1 MGSVFSPHLIR
12 SWLLLALLGGLTALR
27 LPAQVYNVTRYSTDD
42 GLVQSQVMALL
53 QDRWGYLWLGTHR
66 GAAKFDGKQFHV
78 IGTQEGLSS
87 TFLADMAEDP
97 RGGIWMATDNGLS
110 YWDSKAFTNYHRSDG
125 LPDNNIQCLR
135 FDRDSNLWIGTQS
148 HGVVRHRRGQF
159 DQPLRQ
165 ADTNASVQALLED
178 DQGRLWVGT
187 LDGLR
192 YSDPAKQQLEPLTLP
207 HSPPKTEVYDLLQ
220 DRQGRIWIGTNQ
232 GVWVYDDEQGLTY
245 HPLDQP
251 DLPSREVYCLTE
263 DRDGQIWLG
272 TGNGLIRYHQ
282 GTFTP
287 LQRGDRLLAYH
298 MASAC
303 TDYEGSIWF
312 GTDGGGMRKIT
323 EGIFQSYSMKDKL
336 SSNLAK
342 SFLQDERGRI
352 WISTKDRGINL
363 FDQGR
368 IVGQYTAQDGLGG
381 DDICSSYQDQ
391 TGNFWF
397 ASYNGTLTRYANG
410 RFMVFDQEDGLAC
423 NAVYWVTQGPQGKLY
438 VCTDNG
444 IFYWQEKENAFAP
457 FLSRERGLID
467 NTVYNLLI
475 DRKHRFW
482 IGTSAGLMVGR
493 VDSLISYLSSEVVGN
508 NVITLLE
515 DPIGRVWV
523 GSSVGLTCFSG
534 GQPEQVRISGAPG
547 AHTVVGLVMEGTHYL
562 WIGTENGAYRL
573 ELESYQ
579 PGKRPH
585 LEHYTQKDGLPSLE
599 CNANAAF
606 SDRQGDI
613 WLGTAEGA
621 IHRPAGTERR
631 ENEIQPKVYITQVRA
646 VTDQSWTAMGYPVDP
661 FGLPENPVLPYTDNR
676 LDFTYIGISLRSP
689 QQVEYRFMMEGVDQN
704 WLRPTRQTSVFYPN
718 LDPGQY
724 TFKVMAKKE
733 SEPWDNDNCASFSFV
748 IRPPFWRTW
757 WFISLMSWLVLGV
770 GYVIYQ
776 SYAQRRRR
784 RREQFRLQNAAEKL
798 QLEHQALY
806 AMMNPHFTFNA
817 LQSIQYFIHRQ
828 DRKSANKFLSSF
840 AKLVRKNLESTKVD
854 FISLSEEV
862 ERLKLYLSLEKMRF
876 PEKFD
881 YQVSLDYGSDLG
893 EVQLPPMLLQPFV
906 ENSIKHG
913 IMPLASNGLIR
924 IDISQ
929 VDDDYLHILI
939 EDNGIGLSASQARRA
954 NRPNDHVSKGMQ
966 ITKDRLALFARITG
980 KQYSL
985 EIREIHHAEGQ
996 VSGTLVEIV
1005 LPIRQEV
1012 MLGGEG

>member
-1 MGSVFSPHLIR
+1 MGYPFFCCCMR
-12 SWLLLALLGGLTALR
+12 SLLLLVLLTWLARPLIH
-27 LPAQVYNVTRYSTDD
+27 AQVYNVTRYSTDD
-42 GLVQSQVMALL
+42 GLVQSQVMAVL

-66 GAAKFDGKQFHV
+66 GAAKFDGKQFYAV
-78 IGTQEGLSS
+78 GTEEGLSS
-87 TFLADMAEDP
+87 TFLADLAEDP
-97 RGGIWMATDNGLS
+97 HGGIWMATDNGLS
-110 YWDSKAFTNYHRSDG
+110 YWDGKAFTNFHRSNG
-125 LPDNNIQCLR
+125 LPDNDIQCLR

-148 HGVVRHRRGQF
+148 QGVARYRQGRF

-165 ADTNASVQALLED
+165 ADTNASVQTLLED

-192 YSDPAKQQLEPLTLP
+192 YSDPDKQRLTPLALP
-207 HSPPKTEVYDLLQ
+207 AAPPKTEVHDLLQ
-220 DRQGRIWIGTNQ
+220 DRQGRIWIGTNH
-232 GVWVYDDEQGLTY
+232 GVWVYQGEQGFAY

-251 DLPSREVYCLTE
+251 SLPSRAVYCMAE

-272 TGNGLIRYHQ
+272 TGNGLIRHHQ

-287 LQRGDRLLAYH
+287 LQRGDRMLAYR
-298 MASAC
+298 MTSAGI
-303 TDYEGSIWF
+303 DYEGSLWF
-312 GTDGGGMRKIT
+312 GTDGGGVRKIT
-323 EGIFQSYSMKDKL
+323 EGIFQSYGMKDKL

-342 SFLQDERGRI
+342 SFLQDARGRI

-363 FDQGR
+363 FDRGR
-368 IVGQYTAQDGLGG
+368 IVGQYTAQNGLGG
-381 DDICSSYQDQ
+381 DDICSSYEDQ
-391 TGNFWF
+391 AGYFWF

-410 RFMVFDQEDGLAC
+410 RFTVFDQEDGLAC
-423 NAVYWVTQGPQGKLY
+423 NAVYWVTQGPQGTLY
-438 VCTDNG
+438 ACADNG
-444 IFYWQEKENAFAP
+444 IFRWDEEDKAFAP
-457 FLSRERGLID
+457 FLNRERGLID

-475 DRKHRFW
+475 DRKNRFW

-493 VDSLISYLSSEVVGN
+493 SDSLISYLSSEVVGN

-515 DPIGRVWV
+515 DPIGRIWV

-579 PGKRPH
+579 PGKRPRF
-585 LEHYTQKDGLPSLE
+585 EHYTQKDGLPSLE

-631 ENEIQPKVYITQVRA
+631 ENEIQPRVYITQVRA
-646 VTDQSWTAMGYPVDP
+646 VADQSWTAMGYPVNP
-661 FGLPENPVLPYTDNR
+661 FGLPKNPVLPYTENR

-689 QQVEYRFMMEGVDQN
+689 QQVEYRFMMEGVDKN

-733 SEPWDNDNCASFSFV
+733 SEPWDNDNYASFSFV

-757 WFISLMSWLVLGV
+757 WFITLMSLLVLGV
-770 GYVIYQ
+770 GYGIYQ
-776 SYAQRRRR
+776 SYAQRRAR

-881 YQVSLDYGSDLG
+881 YEVALDYGSDLG

-913 IMPLASNGLIR
+913 IMPRESNGLIR

-929 VDDDYLHILI
+929 VDQDYLRILV

-985 EIREIHHAEGQ
+985 DIRELRNPAGE
-996 VSGTLVEIV
+996 VSGTMVEIV

-1012 MLGGEG
+1012 MLGG

>member
-1 MGSVFSPHLIR
+1 MSFSHSFFGPIR
-12 SWLLLALLGGLTALR
+12 AICTLLWFSLWLSS

-66 GAAKFDGKQFHV
+66 GAAKFDGKQFYV
-78 IGTQEGLSS
+78 IGTEEGLSS
-87 TFLADMAEDP
+87 TFLADLAEDP
-97 RGGIWMATDNGLS
+97 AGGIWMATDDGLS
-110 YWDSKAFTNYHRSDG
+110 YWNGTGFTNFHRKDG
-125 LPDNNIQCLR
+125 LPDNDIQCLH
-135 FDRDSNLWIGTQS
+135 FDRDSNLWIGTRSQ
-148 HGVVRHRRGQF
+148 GVARYRQGRF
-159 DQPLRQ
+159 DRPLAQP
-165 ADTNASVQALLED
+165 DTNASVQALLED
-178 DQGRLWVGT
+178 TQGRLWVGT
-187 LDGLR
+187 LHGLMLSEPDKQGLR
-192 YSDPAKQQLEPLTLP
+192 PMALPSSARSTPAEVHALLE
-207 HSPPKTEVYDLLQ
+207 
-220 DRQGRIWIGTNQ
+220 DRTGRIWIGTTQ
-232 GVWVYDDEQGLTY
+232 GVWTYHGDEGLQH
-245 HPLDQP
+245 HPLDDP
-251 DLPSREVYCLTE
+251 TLPSRAVFCLTE

-272 TGNGLIRYHQ
+272 TGNGLIRYHA

-287 LQRGDRLLAYH
+287 LQRGDRLLAYR

-303 TDYEGSIWF
+303 VDYEGSLWF
-312 GTDGGGMRKIT
+312 GTDGGGVRKIT
-323 EGIFQSYSMKDKL
+323 EGIFQSYGMKDKL
-336 SSNLAK
+336 TSNLAK

-368 IVGQYTAQDGLGG
+368 IVSQYTVQKGLGG
-381 DDICSSYQDQ
+381 DDICSSYEDQ
-391 TGNFWF
+391 AGDFWF
-397 ASYNGTLTRYANG
+397 ASYNGTLTRYTEG
-410 RFMVFDQEDGLAC
+410 GFQVYDRDDGLAC
-423 NAVYWVTQGPQGKLY
+423 NAVYWVTQDPQGQLY

-444 IFYWQEKENAFAP
+444 IFRWQRNQRFVP
-457 FLSRERGLID
+457 YLNRDRGLFD
-467 NTVYNLLI
+467 NTVYTLLI
-475 DRKHRFW
+475 DHKQRFW

-493 VDSLISYLSSEVVGN
+493 PDSLISYVASEVVGN

-515 DPIGRVWV
+515 DPIGRIWV
-523 GSSVGLTCFSG
+523 GSSVGLTCFSA

-547 AHTVVGLVMEGTHYL
+547 AHTVVGLVMEKTHYL

-579 PGKRPH
+579 AGQRPRFD
-585 LEHYTQKDGLPSLE
+585 HYTQKDGLPSLE

-606 SDRQGDI
+606 ADAQGDI

-621 IHRPAGTERR
+621 IHRPASTERR
-631 ENEIQPKVYITQVRA
+631 EVEVQPRVYITQVRA
-646 VTDQSWTAMGYPVDP
+646 VADQSWTALGYAVNPL
-661 FGLPENPVLPYTDNR
+661 GLPEDLVLPYTENR
-676 LDFTYIGISLRSP
+676 VDFTYIGISLRSP
-689 QQVEYRFMMEGVDQN
+689 QQVEYRFMMEGVDET

-733 SEPWDNDNCASFSFV
+733 SETWDEENYAAFQFA

-757 WFISLMSWLVLGV
+757 WFVTLMSLLVLGS
-770 GYVIYQ
+770 GYAIYQ

-784 RREQFRLQNAAEKL
+784 QREQLRLQNAAEKL

-862 ERLKLYLSLEKMRF
+862 DRLKLYLSLEKMRF

-881 YQVSLDYGSDLG
+881 YEVTLDYGSDLG

-913 IMPLASNGLIR
+913 IMPLEQDGMIH

-929 VDDDYLHILI
+929 IDADYLRIMI
-939 EDNGIGLSASQARRA
+939 QDNGIGLSASQARRA

-985 EIREIHHAEGQ
+985 DIRELHDADGK
-996 VSGTLVEIV
+996 VSGTMVEIV

-1012 MLGGEG
+1012 MLGG